1 MGDVKYIVTLNEK
14 SLTTELQVLNPSGA
28 KEDMKM
34 KALFH
39 NYLAVS
45 DVKGITI
52 EGFKAGTKYRDN
64 KDGGKMKEFAGGDA
78 KLDRVTGM

>member
-1 MGDVKYIVTLNEK
+1 M
-14 SLTTELQVLNPSGA
+14 NPTHA

-45 DVKGITI
+45 DVKGIRI

-64 KDGGKMKEFAGGDA
+64 KDGGKIKDYEGGDA
-78 KLDRVTGM
+78 KLNQITGM